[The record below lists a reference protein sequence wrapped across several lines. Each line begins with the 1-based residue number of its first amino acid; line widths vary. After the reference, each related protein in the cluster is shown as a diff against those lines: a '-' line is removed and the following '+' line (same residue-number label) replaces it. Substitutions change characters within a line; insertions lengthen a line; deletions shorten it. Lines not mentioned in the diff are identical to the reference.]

1 MRQRHYTLTP
11 AAVRAH
17 AQLLCQRHLRLAD
30 HGPKCTAG
38 LLWAV
43 LLYAA
48 SRLSSL
54 AAACA
59 CLRDAPSDSAFRDA
73 LLATLP
79 ALAELQRR
87 VNRALQGDLPR
98 GLRRRPQPLA
108 IDLHLIPYHGQ
119 PLRDPDEVYRSKARD
134 GTSHFH
140 AYATAYVIR
149 KGLRFTLALT
159 AVRRGEPLQDVVKRL
174 LVQAAKA
181 GVRPR
186 YLLLDRGFCRVAVI
200 RCLQA
205 GRRPFLMPLPRR
217 GRRPDHPKGPSGSRA
232 FAAWKRSGWS
242 RYTLT
247 DAQGRQATVAV
258 CVKCRNRRGER
269 GRKGREALVYAYG
282 GGLVPGSYQWVKET
296 YRGRFAIE
304 TTYRQL
310 QQARI
315 RTSTRDPLL
324 RFLYVAVALIL
335 RNVWVWLHWQVLA
348 ERRRGG
354 RRVDTNRLTFRTLL
368 LWLQHWAEQCLGV
381 RDTIHIQY
389 PMYDRL
395 KASSDDSPTGDY

>member
-1 MRQRHYTLTP
+1 MRQGHYTLTP
-11 AAVRAH
+11 AHVRLH
-17 AQLLCQRHLRLAD
+17 AQALCQRHLRLAD

-48 SRLSSL
+48 SRISSL

-59 CLRDAPSDSAFRDA
+59 SLRDAPSDSACHDA

-98 GLRRRPQPLA
+98 GLRRRRQPLA
-108 IDLHLIPYHGQ
+108 IDLHLVPYHGQ
-119 PLRDPDEVYRSKARD
+119 PLRDPDEVYRSAARD

-140 AYATAYVIR
+140 AYATCYVIR

-159 AVRRGEPLQDVVKRL
+159 AVRRGEPLPGVVRRL
-174 LVQAAKA
+174 LAQAAKA
-181 GVRPR
+181 GVRPG
-186 YLLLDRGFCRVAVI
+186 YLLLDRGFCSVAVL
-200 RCLQA
+200 RSLQA
-205 GRRPFLMPLPRR
+205 GRRPFLMPLPLR
-217 GRRPDHPKGPSGSRA
+217 GRKLDHPKGPSGSRI

-247 DAQGRQATVAV
+247 DAQGCQATVAV
-258 CVKCRNRRGER
+258 CVKCRNLRGER
-269 GRKGREALVYAYG
+269 GKRGRQALVYAYG
-282 GGLVPGSYQWVKET
+282 GGLTPGSYQWVKET
-296 YRGRFAIE
+296 YRTRFAIE

-324 RFLYVAVALIL
+324 RFLYVAVALLL

-368 LWLQHWAEQCLGV
+368 LWLQHWAERSLGV
-381 RDTIHIQY
+381 RDEIHANF
-389 PMYDRL
+389 PLYD
-395 KASSDDSPTGDY
+395 

>member
-1 MRQRHYTLTP
+1 MRQSHYTLTP
-11 AAVRAH
+11 THVRIH
-17 AQLLCQRHLRLAD
+17 AQNVLQHHLRLAD
-30 HGPKCTAG
+30 HGPKCTAATLG
-38 LLWAV
+38 AV

-48 SRLSSL
+48 CRISSL

-59 CLRDAPSDSAFRDA
+59 GLRDAPSDSAVHDA

-79 ALAELQRR
+79 QTDELQRR

-98 GLRRRPQPLA
+98 CLRRRRQPLA
-108 IDLHLIPYHGQ
+108 IDLHLVPYHGQ
-119 PLRDPDEVYRSKARD
+119 PLRDPREIYRSRAKS

-149 KGLRFTLALT
+149 KGLRYTVALT
-159 AVRRGEPLQDVVKRL
+159 AVQRGEPLPAIVQRL
-174 LVQAAKA
+174 LAQAAKA

-186 YLLLDRGFCRVAVI
+186 YLLLDRGFCSVAVI
-200 RCLQA
+200 RYLQA
-205 GRRPFLMPLPRR
+205 ARRPFLMPLPLR
-217 GRRPDHPKGPSGSRA
+217 GRPLDHPQGPSGSRV
-232 FAAWKRSGWS
+232 FATWKRSGWA

-247 DAQGRQATVAV
+247 DAQGRRATVSV

-269 GRKGREALVYAYG
+269 GRHGRAALVYAYG
-282 GGLVPGSYQWVKET
+282 GGLRPGSYRWVKET
-296 YRGRFAIE
+296 YRSRFAIE

-310 QQARI
+310 GQARI

-324 RFLYVAVALIL
+324 RLLYVAVALIL

-354 RRVDTNRLTFRTLL
+354 RRVDTDRLTFRTLL
-368 LWLQHWAEQCLGV
+368 LWLQHWAEECFGV
-381 RDTIHIQY
+381 CDEIRVKY
-389 PMYDRL
+389 RMYE
-395 KASSDDSPTGDY
+395 